1 MMRASIV
8 LSPERGVA
16 LVITIMAVAL
26 LSALGLSLAM
36 IVDTETR
43 ISGQFAGGR
52 EVLYAADAAIEIAA
66 QELVGVGDWNRVLAG
81 EVVSAFVDGAPTGQ
95 RALADGRLISLSGAT
110 DLANA
115 EPRPWGPN
123 NPQWRL
129 FAFGRFGP
137 AYVVAWVADDPAE
150 NDGDATRDGSGEDN
164 PGAGIVALRAEAFGL
179 DGAHKVLEATVRRL
193 SEDPLTPGI
202 EMVSWHE
209 IR

>member
-1 MMRASIV
+1 MMRAS
-8 LSPERGVA
+8 LSRAAERGVA

-36 IVDTETR
+36 IIDTETR

-66 QELVGVGDWNRVLAG
+66 QELVGVGDWNLVLAG

-95 RALADGRLISLSGAT
+95 RALADGRLISLAAAT
-110 DLANA
+110 DMANA

-137 AYVVAWVADDPAE
+137 AYVIAWVADDPAE
-150 NDGDATRDGSGEDN
+150 NDGDATRDGGGDDN
-164 PGAGIVALRAEAFGL
+164 PGAGILALRAEAFGL
-179 DGAHKVLEATVRRL
+179 DGAHKVLEATVRR
-193 SEDPLTPGI
+193 SSDDPLNPSI
-202 EMVSWHE
+202 KMVSWHE
-209 IR
+209 VR